1 MRVMEEVQA
10 KAKFIRGSHY
20 KLRRFA
26 DLVRGKG
33 ALEAVD
39 ILQMQHGINS
49 RRVLKVVQSAIAN
62 AENNHD
68 FDGSELFVKEIMVD
82 EGPVMKRWRPRARGR
97 ATPIRKKLSH
107 ITVRLAPKVVD

>member
-1 MRVMEEVQA
+1 MDEVRAQA
-10 KAKFIRGSHY
+10 RFVRGSHY

-26 DLVRGKG
+26 DLVRGKD

-39 ILQMQHGINS
+39 ILGTMPGANCD
-49 RRVLKVVQSAIAN
+49 RVLRVIKSAIAN

-68 FDGSELFVKEIMVD
+68 FDAAEMYVKEIYID
-82 EGPVMKRWRPRARGR
+82 EGPVMRRWRPRARGR

-107 ITVRLAPKVVD
+107 ITVKLAPREEA